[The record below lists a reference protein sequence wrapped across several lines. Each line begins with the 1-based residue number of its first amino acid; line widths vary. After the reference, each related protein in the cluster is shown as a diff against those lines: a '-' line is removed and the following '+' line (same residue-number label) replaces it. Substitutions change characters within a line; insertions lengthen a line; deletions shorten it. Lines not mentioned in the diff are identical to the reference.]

1 MRKSKVI
8 TLNQLNIKNNKISK
22 DNFEKI
28 IKEKICGGILGQLM
42 ENQIHQTPSRE
53 SCILMQTDNAAT
65 F

>member
-28 IKEKICGGILGQLM
+28 IKEKICGGTLQQSTVFKKNYEAKFSTNSI
-42 ENQIHQTPSRE
+42 
-53 SCILMQTDNAAT
+53 
-65 F
+65 